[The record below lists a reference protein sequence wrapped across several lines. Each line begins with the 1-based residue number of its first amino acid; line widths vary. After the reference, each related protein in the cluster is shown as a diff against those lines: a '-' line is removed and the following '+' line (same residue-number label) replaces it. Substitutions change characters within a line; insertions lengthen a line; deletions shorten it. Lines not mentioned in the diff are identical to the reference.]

1 MSMYSMLRGEALD
14 YAHSNIKVNLG
25 QLIISPSG
33 GKVWYPN
40 NTGSFTCTI
49 ANTGLMLISN
59 FIIHVYTNEYGQL
72 RASYTTPSSNWTSE
86 LKLGPITIKPHD
98 VVHLP
103 IVKFKALRKTDGFR
117 DVVFANIESFDLS
130 WYQPLNSCLVE
141 SLETN
146 EKLALQIQEV

>member
-1 MSMYSMLRGEALD
+1 MLRGEALD

-49 ANTGLMLISN
+49 ANTGLMLVSN
-59 FIIHVYTNEYGQL
+59 FIIHLYTNEYGQL
-72 RASYTTPSSNWTSE
+72 RASYTTPISNWTNE
-86 LKLGPITIKPHD
+86 LKLGPITIKPND
-98 VVHLP
+98 FVHLP
-103 IVKFKALRKTDGFR
+103 VVKFKALRKTDGFR

-130 WYQPLNSCLVE
+130 WYQPLNRGIISP
-141 SLETN
+141 LETI